1 MRKNPFFAR
10 GFALAA
16 ALVMCSPLTAAA
28 AKRGKAKPKHAAPVA
43 SDAGTTSDTA
53 DKASPKSEDTA
64 PPKADEGALAQPEQK
79 PAPDAPAPA
88 ATKAVSETDASLVPA
103 APDTSPA
110 NSDDTSTADHAAL
123 GRREAARLAAGH
135 TEVGVSV
142 SMDVASRRFTYN
154 DELGSLLRPY
164 KLSIAPMASFGLE
177 AYPLATSDVPVL
189 RDLGFRGRVSRAFG
203 LDSTTPEGDKI
214 ETSWTRFSGEVR
226 ERLLV
231 PGRHPLEFG
240 VLVGADASYFDMS
253 STAQVKALLPSAR
266 TVSLRFGLDGRVL
279 LAGRVS
285 AMLGFAY
292 LAVTSPGEIY
302 ERFRDPQVA
311 GIDGDLGCAVAIIP
325 GLEARFIGR
334 YTRYFASFQPQVGDT
349 TVAGGALDQQLQA
362 GLGVRYAH

>member
-1 MRKNPFFAR
+1 MAKSPFFAR
-10 GFALAA
+10 GLVLAV
-16 ALVMCSPLTAAA
+16 ALVVSALPAAA
-28 AKRGKAKPKHAAPVA
+28 APAKRSKSKPKHAAPAA
-43 SDAGTTSDTA
+43 SDANTTPVTA
-53 DKASPKSEDTA
+53 EQASPKPEDTA
-64 PPKADEGALAQPEQK
+64 PAKADDSTLAPPAPK
-79 PAPDAPAPA
+79 PAAEPPAPT
-88 ATKAVSETDASLVPA
+88 ATVSTVDGPL
-103 APDTSPA
+103 APNTSDP
-110 NSDDTSTADHAAL
+110 SPGDDHEAL
-123 GRREAARLAAGH
+123 GRREAARLAAGR
-135 TEVGVSV
+135 TEVGVSIG
-142 SMDVASRRFTYN
+142 MDVASRRFSYN

-164 KLSIAPMASFGLE
+164 TLSIAPMASFGLE

-189 RDLGFRGRVSRAFG
+189 RDLGFRGRFSRAFG
-203 LDSTTPEGDKI
+203 LGSTTPEGDKI

-240 VLVGADASYFDMS
+240 VLVGADASYFVMN
-253 STAQVKALLPSAR
+253 STANVKALLPSAR

-292 LAVTSPGEIY
+292 LVVTSPGEIY

-311 GIDGDLGCAVAIIP
+311 GIDGDLGCAVAILP
-325 GLEARFIGR
+325 GLEARLTGR
-334 YTRYFASFQPQVGDT
+334 YTRYFASFQPKVGDS